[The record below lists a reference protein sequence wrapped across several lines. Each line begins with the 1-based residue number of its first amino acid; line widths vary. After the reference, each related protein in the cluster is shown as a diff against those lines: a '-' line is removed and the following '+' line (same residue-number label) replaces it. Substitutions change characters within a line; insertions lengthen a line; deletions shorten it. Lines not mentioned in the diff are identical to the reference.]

1 MIDFLSKV
9 GISSKIIN
17 EIEIKNT
24 SSTLFDLSCNE
35 DDCLKIIKYLKEIG
49 IKNIDELLIYEIDI
63 FKLPFIELVKKFGKF
78 NIPLF
83 VSFINDD
90 VSAIENIFNVE

>member
-1 MIDFLSKV
+1 MIDFLIEC
-9 GISSKIIN
+9 GINRKTIT
-17 EIEIKNT
+17 EIKNKYNE
-24 SSTLFDLSCNE
+24 STLFDLSCNE

-78 NIPLF
+78 NVPLF

-90 VSAIENIFNVE
+90 ISAISNIFNVE